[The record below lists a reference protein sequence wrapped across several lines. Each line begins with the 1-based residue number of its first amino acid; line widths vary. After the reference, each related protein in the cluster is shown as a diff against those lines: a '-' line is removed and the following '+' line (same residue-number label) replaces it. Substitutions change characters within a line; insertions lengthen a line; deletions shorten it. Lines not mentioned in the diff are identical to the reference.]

1 MIVGVPKEIK
11 TREYRVGMVPAG
23 VRQLTSAGHTVLVE
37 TNAGVGSGVPDSE
50 YVRVGAQIVAT
61 ADEVWKRAEMIVKV
75 KEPIAPE
82 YERIQ
87 DGQIIYTYF
96 HLAGVDPELTKV
108 LLKKKA
114 AAVAYETLQLD
125 DGSLPLLKPMSEV
138 AGKMAIQVGARCLE
152 KAMSGKGILLG
163 GVPGVRRGRVTIIGG
178 GVVGLCSAKVAVGMG
193 AEVTILDVNLDRLT
207 YLDDVFLG
215 RVSVLASDSESIA
228 KSVREAD
235 LVVGG
240 VLIPGGKAPKLV
252 SEALIKEMTPGSV
265 VVDVAVD
272 QGGCIETCRPTT
284 HDNPTYLVHDVV
296 HYCVANMPGAVPQTS
311 TYALTNAT
319 RPYALKLA
327 NLGVVEAVKA
337 DRALA
342 RAINTYAGHV
352 TYEAVA
358 KDMGYDYLPVA
369 DAFAGKRK

>member
-1 MIVGVPKEIK
+1 
-11 TREYRVGMVPAG
+11 
-23 VRQLTSAGHTVLVE
+23 
-37 TNAGVGSGVPDSE
+37 
-50 YVRVGAQIVAT
+50 
-61 ADEVWKRAEMIVKV
+61 
-75 KEPIAPE
+75 
-82 YERIQ
+82 
-87 DGQIIYTYF
+87 
-96 HLAGVDPELTKV
+96 
-108 LLKKKA
+108 
-114 AAVAYETLQLD
+114 
-125 DGSLPLLKPMSEV
+125 MSEV

-152 KAMSGKGILLG
+152 KASGGKGILLG

-178 GVVGLCSAKVAVGMG
+178 GVVGVCAAKVAVGMG
-193 AEVTILDVNLDRLT
+193 AEVTILDVNLERLT

-228 KSVREAD
+228 RSVRESD

-252 SEALIKEMTPGSV
+252 SEALIQEMTPGSA

-311 TYALTNAT
+311 TYALTNTT
-319 RPYALKLA
+319 RPYGLKIAHLGLA
-327 NLGVVEAVKA
+327 EAVRS

-342 RAINTYAGHV
+342 RAMNTYNGHV

-358 KDMGYDYLPVA
+358 KDMGYPYMPIA
-369 DAFAGKRK
+369 DALSGKAGR